1 MSPLEALNHVRNLAS
16 VHQRCVGKSTKAANI
31 GGFCADSG
39 LKVLLIDLDP
49 VQPSLSSY
57 YPIAQEASGGI
68 FELIAQNLTD
78 PERIISKTSI
88 PNLSLILSNDPNNQL
103 INLLLQAPDG
113 RLRLAHLLKAFKNQ
127 FDLILID
134 TQGARSVM
142 LEMVVLASDLAL
154 SPVPPNMLSA
164 REFSRGTLQ
173 MLDGLRPYSR
183 LGLPIPPIKVVVN
196 GLDQTV
202 DARDIHDAIRRTFS
216 GNAEI
221 EVLKTTVPASVIFRQ
236 GSTAGMSAHRIE
248 YKQPSNRRA
257 PSALKVIRDLA
268 IEIFPQW
275 TDRFEAMTESA
286 VEALVKGGQ

>member
-1 MSPLEALNHVRNLAS
+1 MFVTSLVS
-16 VHQRCVGKSTKAANI
+16 TKGGVGKSTKAANL

-202 DARDIHDAIRRTFS
+202 DAREMHDAIRRTFS

-257 PSALKVIRDLA
+257 PSALKIIRDLA

-286 VEALVKGGQ
+286 VEALVKGDQ